1 MIPMSDKP
9 GRFSGGAMTLL
20 GGLIMALLG
29 VALTFYAFTSEA
41 GAVNP
46 RVFTPVG
53 VFILLLG
60 LLMLASKEG

>member
-9 GRFSGGAMTLL
+9 IWSSVGAMTLL

-29 VALTFYAFTSEA
+29 AALTFYAFTSEA
-41 GAVNP
+41 GAVDP

>member
-1 MIPMSDKP
+1 
-9 GRFSGGAMTLL
+9 MTLL

-29 VALTFYAFTSEA
+29 AAITFYAFTSEA
-41 GAVNP
+41 GVVDP

-53 VFILLLG
+53 VFILILG